1 MKTWKIILG
10 VLFLCLLN
18 TVVWGAEQELF
29 FVTDTEFPP
38 FGYVENNKQVGIDI
52 EMVNE
57 IARRLNLKI
66 KTQMVPWNRLLE
78 MTKKGACDAS
88 FSLFKTEEREKFAL
102 FATAEPI
109 HYSTYRYYVRKG
121 KEFKYE
127 KISDLYGK
135 TIGIN
140 SGFNISDEFD
150 KACAEGKITKQEVEN
165 TETNIKKLLGG
176 RFDALVD
183 NDLVLPFVAK
193 KMGVLDKI
201 VALPKPAKEKRGAFL
216 VLSKASKNIK
226 DKKALLKQI
235 NDTLTAMRKDGT
247 IEKIINKYT
256 K

>member
-10 VLFLCLLN
+10 VLVLCLLT
-18 TVVWGAEQELF
+18 TVVGVAEQELF
-29 FVTDTEFPP
+29 IVTDTEFPP
-38 FGYVENNKQVGIDI
+38 FGYMENNKQVGIDI

-57 IARRLNLKI
+57 IVRRLNLKI
-66 KTQMVPWNRLLE
+66 EIKMVPWNRLLA
-78 MTKKGACDAS
+78 MTKKGTCDAS
-88 FSLFKTEEREKFAL
+88 FSLFKTEERERFAL
-102 FATAEPI
+102 FVTAEPI
-109 HYSTYRYYVRKG
+109 HYSTYKYYVLKG

-140 SGFNISDEFD
+140 AGFNISDEFD
-150 KACAEGKITKQEVEN
+150 KACEERKITKQEVED

-193 KMGVLDKI
+193 KLGVLDRI

-216 VLSKASKNIK
+216 VLSKASENIE
-226 DKKALLKQI
+226 DKEALLKQI
-235 NDTLTAMRKDGT
+235 NDTLTAMEKDGT
-247 IEKIINKYT
+247 IEEIINKYT